1 MHHQNVGWFSRIL
14 TYWRHHY
21 TERQV
26 YIRSHGQVQ
35 FMSLSPLTQAAFAA
49 IAFVF
54 LGWVAFA
61 SVNVVFKEQII
72 ASKDQ
77 RYRKMQGAYEERMAQ
92 LQSAYDELNGQLV
105 ISEERFLATTR
116 QLEEKHNQLAALMA
130 ARQTASNELDVMRQR
145 YAATSKP
152 PSDSDRGN
160 SLLMRADQ
168 ASTKTTVLNTTTR
181 PQQSAELEAVGGPAQ
196 SESGIDF
203 SSLLRSYQNE
213 TASHIE
219 TRLDALAEAQQS
231 FINTV
236 EEKTDRRVREL
247 KSIMRMTKVIDPDT
261 FVGRNSSDDDETGQG
276 GPFISLTGNA
286 DGEGEGNTSF
296 NRQLFRVSRNLK
308 EEAKLTESISRI
320 PLASPLTHYRITSD
334 FGPRRDPFNGRMGFH
349 PGLDMAS
356 AYGAPVYAPGE
367 GVVTFAGWKSGYG
380 RFVEISM
387 GNGFSTRYG
396 HLSRIDVKAGQKV
409 AFRQVIGRV
418 GSTGRS
424 TGPHLHY
431 EVKYDGIVRDPL
443 KFIEAGQYVF
453 SKQG

>member
-1 MHHQNVGWFSRIL
+1 MHHQNAGWVSRL
-14 TYWRHHY
+14 LAFWRHHY
-21 TERQV
+21 TERQI

-35 FMSLSPLTQAAFAA
+35 FMSLSPVTQAVFAA

-92 LQSAYDELNGQLV
+92 LQAAYDELNGQLV

-116 QLEEKHNQLAALMA
+116 QLEEKHRQLAALMA

-145 YAATSKP
+145 YAATSQP
-152 PSDSDRGN
+152 ARDSNRGN
-160 SLLMRADQ
+160 ALLMRADQ
-168 ASTKTTVLNTTTR
+168 AASETTVINTTTR
-181 PQQSAELEAVGGPAQ
+181 PQQTAELEPVNDTAGA
-196 SESGIDF
+196 SGIDF
-203 SSLLRSYQNE
+203 SSLLRGNQNE

-219 TRLDALAEAQQS
+219 TRLDALADAQQS

-247 KSIMRMTKVIDPDT
+247 KSIIRMTKVVDPDT
-261 FVGRNSSDDDETGQG
+261 FVDRNSSDDEEKGQG
-276 GPFISLTGNA
+276 GPFIALSGSA
-286 DGEGEGNTSF
+286 DSDEEGDSQF
-296 NRQLFRVSRNLK
+296 SRQLFRVNRNLK
-308 EEAKLTESISRI
+308 EEAKLTESISKI
-320 PLASPLTHYRITSD
+320 PLAPPLTHYRLTSD

-349 PGLDMAS
+349 PGLDLAT
-356 AYGAPVYAPGE
+356 AYGSPVYAPSE

-380 RFVEISM
+380 RFVEISL
-387 GNGFSTRYG
+387 GNGFKTRFG

-431 EVKYDGIVRDPL
+431 EVMYNGVVRDPL

>member
-1 MHHQNVGWFSRIL
+1 ML
-14 TYWRHHY
+14 TFWRRHY
-21 TERQV
+21 TERQI

-35 FMSLSPLTQAAFAA
+35 FMSLSPITQAAFAA
-49 IAFVF
+49 IAFLF

-105 ISEERFLATTR
+105 ISQERFLATTS
-116 QLEEKHNQLAALMA
+116 QLEEKHRQLSALMA

-145 YAATSKP
+145 FAATSQP
-152 PSDSDRGN
+152 PGDSDRSN

-168 ASTKTTVLNTTTR
+168 APAQNTIVNTTTR
-181 PQQSAELEAVGGPAQ
+181 PQQAAELDSVGGPTQ
-196 SESGIDF
+196 GQSGIDF
-203 SSLLRSYQNE
+203 SSLLKSDRNE

-219 TRLDALAEAQQS
+219 TRLDALANAQQS

-247 KSIMRMTKVIDPDT
+247 KSVMRMTKVVDPDS
-261 FVGRNSSDDDETGQG
+261 FVGQVTSDDDETGQG
-276 GPFISLTGNA
+276 GPFISLSGKEEA
-286 DGEGEGNTSF
+286 DDTQF
-296 NRQLFRVSRNLK
+296 DRQVFRVSLNLK
-308 EEAKLTESISRI
+308 EEAKLTEAITKL
-320 PLASPLTHYRITSD
+320 PLVPPLRHYRLTSP
-334 FGPRRDPFNGRMGFH
+334 FGPRRDPFTGRMGFH
-349 PGLDMAS
+349 PGLDLAT
-356 AYGAPVYAPGE
+356 AYGASIYAPCE

-380 RFVEISM
+380 RFVEISL
-387 GNGFSTRYG
+387 GNGFKVRFG
-396 HLSRIDVKAGQKV
+396 HMSHIDVKPGEKV

-424 TGPHLHY
+424 TGPHVHY
-431 EVKYDGIVRDPL
+431 EIKYKGVVRDPL

-453 SKQG
+453 AKQG

>member
-1 MHHQNVGWFSRIL
+1 MHQQNAGWVNRLATF
-14 TYWRHHY
+14 WRHHY
-21 TERQV
+21 TERQI

-35 FMSLSPLTQAAFAA
+35 FMSLPPLTQAVFAA
-49 IAFVF
+49 IAFLF
-54 LGWVAFA
+54 LGWVAFS

-72 ASKDQ
+72 AAKDQ

-116 QLEEKHNQLAALMA
+116 QLEEKHRQLAALMA
-130 ARQTASNELDVMRQR
+130 ARQTASSELDVMRQR

-168 ASTKTTVLNTTTR
+168 APTKTTVLNTTTR
-181 PQQSAELEAVGGPAQ
+181 PQQTAEMEGVGGPSQ
-196 SESGIDF
+196 SQSGIDF
-203 SSLLRSYQNE
+203 SSLLRGNQNE

-219 TRLDALAEAQQS
+219 TRLDALANAQQS

-261 FVGRNSSDDDETGQG
+261 FVGQRSSDNKEDGQG
-276 GPFISLTGNA
+276 GPFISLTGKMED
-286 DGEGEGNTSF
+286 DGDTPF
-296 NRQLFRVSRNLK
+296 DRQLFRVNRNLK
-308 EEAKLTESISRI
+308 EEAKLTDAIAEI
-320 PLASPLTHYRITSD
+320 PLVPPLIHYRLTSD
-334 FGPRRDPFNGRMGFH
+334 FGPRRDPFTGRMGFH
-349 PGLDMAS
+349 PGLDLAT
-356 AYGAPVYAPGE
+356 AYGAPIYAPAE
-367 GVVTFAGWKSGYG
+367 GVVTFAGWKTGYG
-380 RFVEISM
+380 RFVEISL
-387 GNGFSTRYG
+387 GNGFKTRFG
-396 HLSRIDVKAGQKV
+396 HMSRIDVKLGQKV

-424 TGPHLHY
+424 TGPHVHY
-431 EVKYDGIVRDPL
+431 EIMYKGVVRDPL

-453 SKQG
+453 AKQG

>member
-1 MHHQNVGWFSRIL
+1 
-14 TYWRHHY
+14 
-21 TERQV
+21 
-26 YIRSHGQVQ
+26 
-35 FMSLSPLTQAAFAA
+35 
-49 IAFVF
+49 
-54 LGWVAFA
+54 
-61 SVNVVFKEQII
+61 
-72 ASKDQ
+72 
-77 RYRKMQGAYEERMAQ
+77 
-92 LQSAYDELNGQLV
+92 
-105 ISEERFLATTR
+105 
-116 QLEEKHNQLAALMA
+116 
-130 ARQTASNELDVMRQR
+130 
-145 YAATSKP
+145 
-152 PSDSDRGN
+152 
-160 SLLMRADQ
+160 
-168 ASTKTTVLNTTTR
+168 
-181 PQQSAELEAVGGPAQ
+181 
-196 SESGIDF
+196 
-203 SSLLRSYQNE
+203 
-213 TASHIE
+213 
-219 TRLDALAEAQQS
+219 
-231 FINTV
+231 
-236 EEKTDRRVREL
+236 
-247 KSIMRMTKVIDPDT
+247 MTKVIDPDT